1 MKSFVHRP
9 VARLPRYSL
18 LLTSILHETPPEHE
32 DQEAIPQAD
41 EVLRALARET
51 DTAVASAKER
61 VEIWTYNSNLVF
73 KQGEAIV
80 CYVLFNHSSIFIMV
94 H

>member
-18 LLTSILHETPPEHE
+18 LLNSILGETPPEHE
-32 DQEAIPQAD
+32 DQDAIPQTD
-41 EVLRALARET
+41 EVLKTLTKET
-51 DTAVASAKER
+51 DTSVASAKER
-61 VEIWTYNSNLVF
+61 VEIWTYNANLVF

-80 CYVLFNHSSIFIMV
+80 RCTTFGKFTSLTSGL
-94 H
+94 